1 MAFLYRSTL
10 LTCIACIA
18 GFASQAEVHFRVKN
32 CTDHE
37 IPYWT
42 FDGFDSIQ
50 LIQSDNGTL
59 PAFSPATDA
68 DTDYH
73 TLKCGAG
80 SRCQFYMAPSDFFG
94 KTFKHKVKKNAY
106 MRIIS
111 LEEFKYDVPA
121 IAAREGTQY
130 LLHYTVSTNP
140 EPCSERV
147 EYYSSL
153 TGQ

>member
-1 MAFLYRSTL
+1 MAVVSGLS
-10 LTCIACIA
+10 
-18 GFASQAEVHFRVKN
+18 SQAEVHFRVKN

-37 IPYWT
+37 ISYWT
-42 FDGFDSIQ
+42 FDGADGIR
-50 LIQSDNGTL
+50 LIQADNGTL
-59 PAFSPATDA
+59 PAFSPATNADAA

-73 TLKCGAG
+73 KLKCGAG

-94 KTFKHKVKKNAY
+94 KTFNYKIKKNTY

-111 LEEFKYDVPA
+111 FEEFRYDVPA

-130 LLHYTVSTNP
+130 LLHYTLSTNP

-147 EYYSSL
+147 EYPSSL
-153 TGQ
+153 TGK